1 MRRGAGW
8 RKIFL
13 ALGMVRRIL
22 SGGVILKK
30 GAGWRK
36 LLLAIGIVP
45 TILFGG
51 EISRGAYFILVEGVL

>member
-13 ALGMVRRIL
+13 VLGMVRRIL
-22 SGGVILKK
+22 FGGVILKK

-45 TILFGG
+45 IILFGG
-51 EISRGAYFILVEGVL
+51 DI